1 MQPDDPAVRPTTT
14 EHPPLGGRGA
24 ILWMP
29 AASAAVVGVWAL
41 LAPRSFYADFVLGR
55 GWVALDG
62 PYNEHL
68 VRDVGALNL
77 ALAVVTGAAAHRRD
91 PWLIRLAAAATLV
104 YALPHLA
111 YHTTAMAP
119 FAIVDVVAQLV
130 ALTVQLVA
138 PLALLWRP
146 VPAETTERTR
156 RSDDVA
162 APWP

>member
-1 MQPDDPAVRPTTT
+1 MRPDDPEVQPTTT
-14 EHPPLGGRGA
+14 EHPALGGRGA
-24 ILWMP
+24 ILWML

-77 ALAVVTGAAAHRRD
+77 ALAVVTAAAAHRRD

-119 FAIVDVVAQLV
+119 FPIVDVIAQLF

-138 PLALLWRP
+138 PLLLLWRP
-146 VPAETTERTR
+146 VPADAMLGTR
-156 RSDDVA
+156 RSDDAA
-162 APWP
+162 APRP